1 MRRRIAL
8 QSTSRTRRAGSAKFR
23 EEPCSVLRKLLEC
36 ARVLASLLRRHPEN
50 RTRSNCTT
58 TDDAIHLVMTIYP
71 KSCKEMTRG
80 MMYFPRM
87 LDKIRLHVR
96 GELHEDY
103 RENFGALKAAD
114 GVCCNFLRVH
124 HRDLIERVKQG
135 GTDEEI
141 LEWCFEKGRR
151 LNDGDLFVW
160 NGFASKLGWR
170 DSITPRLEQR
180 KKEMGIADRN
190 DIQCIP
196 DLIDFDEGR
205 FPEASKTP

>member
-1 MRRRIAL
+1 M
-8 QSTSRTRRAGSAKFR
+8 
-23 EEPCSVLRKLLEC
+23 P
-36 ARVLASLLRRHPEN
+36 
-50 RTRSNCTT
+50 
-58 TDDAIHLVMTIYP
+58 IYP

-87 LDKIRLHVR
+87 LDKIRLHAR

-103 RENFGALKAAD
+103 HKNLGGQRAAD

-124 HRDLIERVKQG
+124 YRDLCERVLQG
-135 GTDEEI
+135 GNDEEI

-151 LNDGDLFVW
+151 LNEGDIVVW

-170 DSITPRLEQR
+170 DFATPTLER
-180 KKEMGIADRN
+180 AKKNAGISDRE
-190 DIQCIP
+190 DIVTIP

-205 FPEASKTP
+205 KK

>member
-1 MRRRIAL
+1 M
-8 QSTSRTRRAGSAKFR
+8 
-23 EEPCSVLRKLLEC
+23 
-36 ARVLASLLRRHPEN
+36 
-50 RTRSNCTT
+50 TT
-58 TDDAIHLVMTIYP
+58 YP
-71 KSCKEMTRG
+71 KSLKEMTKG

-87 LDKIRLHVR
+87 VAKIRLYAR

-103 RENFGALKAAD
+103 HNNLGTPRTLDGA
-114 GVCCNFLRVH
+114 CCNFLRVNYA
-124 HRDLIERVKQG
+124 DLRERVLQG

-151 LNDGDLFVW
+151 LNEGDLVIW
-160 NGFASKLGWR
+160 NCFGSKLGWNDFAR
-170 DSITPRLEQR
+170 PRLEER

-205 FPEASKTP
+205 KG

>member
-1 MRRRIAL
+1 
-8 QSTSRTRRAGSAKFR
+8 
-23 EEPCSVLRKLLEC
+23 
-36 ARVLASLLRRHPEN
+36 
-50 RTRSNCTT
+50 
-58 TDDAIHLVMTIYP
+58 MTIYP

-87 LDKIRLHVR
+87 LDKIRLHLR

-124 HRDLIERVKQG
+124 HRDLIERVTQG

-160 NGFASKLGWR
+160 NV
-170 DSITPRLEQR
+170 TPRLEQR

-205 FPEASKTP
+205 FPEASESP